1 MVLYWIFIIFTIHT
15 FYHNIFF
22 LTFVCMLDNLF
33 RFTLL
38 FMPDFDRKLAA
49 MGFDLSDEQASYD
62 FQKGQQNSS
71 SESSGEE
78 SSCQGRA
85 PGTDKPPPA
94 PPLPQQSNK
103 MLPPC
108 LPNQPTYKPNSK
120 QPAKPGTS
128 LYRLISQKRKDKPN
142 VPSSQDNQ
150 NNSAK
155 KVQFEDS
162 FYSTEDEDLL
172 AKKSSS
178 SNEEDTDLG
187 ENYPTTDDMDTQ
199 DDSFESSTS
208 AFSTDVDHPEPLPPN
223 KPVHHV
229 MEEDTD
235 DDDCSLRAFVPASVR
250 RKSIPFLF
258 YFFIYF
264 FLI

>member
-1 MVLYWIFIIFTIHT
+1 
-15 FYHNIFF
+15 
-22 LTFVCMLDNLF
+22 MLDNLF

-62 FQKGQQNSS
+62 FKKGQQKSS

-78 SSCQGRA
+78 SSYQGRA
-85 PGTDKPPPA
+85 PGTDKPPAA

-108 LPNQPTYKPNSK
+108 PPNQPTYKPNSK

-162 FYSTEDEDLL
+162 FYNTEDEDLL

-187 ENYPTTDDMDTQ
+187 ENYPSTDDMETQ

-208 AFSTDVDHPEPLPPN
+208 AFSTDVDHPEPLPPT
-223 KPVHHV
+223 KPVHHM

-235 DDDCSLRAFVPASVR
+235 DDDCSLRSFVPASVR
-250 RKSIPFLF
+250 RKSILLF
-258 YFFIYF
+258 YLFFHIVKI
-264 FLI
+264 L